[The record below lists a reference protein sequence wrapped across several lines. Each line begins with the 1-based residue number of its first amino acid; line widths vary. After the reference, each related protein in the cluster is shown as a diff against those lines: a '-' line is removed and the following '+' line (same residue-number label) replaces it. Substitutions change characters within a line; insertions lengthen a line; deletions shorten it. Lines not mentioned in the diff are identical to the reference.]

1 MLTRLLSEFRDEFRE
16 YQSHDIIN
24 SFVLLSGLIHCRTV
38 CLYKLRGF
46 VGRYLGNRS
55 SSLGAHYKR
64 LTRFFCSHRE
74 TDLWQVFLAQG
85 LSLFRLKVS
94 YLILD
99 GTKWKIGQRKYHFQT
114 LSMVYKGLSIPI
126 AWIDIEKMGSSSEAE
141 RIALF
146 AQALDWYQLKG
157 KTLLAD
163 REYVGVEWFNFLL
176 DKEINFVIRIRLGD
190 YETQVNQTPGLSYD
204 QLLTKTHYS
213 NRSYAKSMKLGQ
225 GHFSFSV
232 KRNQHQQTDDPYVI
246 LLSSA
251 HKPKDAYRIYALR
264 WQIEQCFK
272 HLKSN
277 GFCLEKMGL
286 KDPMKVRLMMAMVI
300 FAYCI
305 SIHFGLSVSHKIN
318 IKTYANGKQY
328 PQISVFRLG
337 LDTLDAL
344 WNQIDE
350 FIQVIYKCFKFSNRA
365 YSSPFSIHVQ

>member
-1 MLTRLLSEFRDEFRE
+1 MLTQLLSEFRDEFKE

-24 SFVLLSGLIHCRTV
+24 SFVLICGMIHCRTV
-38 CLYKLRGF
+38 CLYKLRSF
-46 VGRYLGNRS
+46 VGRYLGNS
-55 SSLGAHYKR
+55 TSSLGAHYKR

-74 TDLWQVFLAQG
+74 ADLWQVFLAQG
-85 LSLFRLKVS
+85 LSLFRHKVK

-99 GTKWKIGQRKYHFQT
+99 GTKWKIGARKYHFQT

-126 AWIDIEKMGSSSEAE
+126 AWIDLEKMGSSSEAE

-146 AQALDWYQLKG
+146 TQALDWYQLKG

-163 REYVGVEWFNFLL
+163 REYVGTQWFNFLI
-176 DKEINFVIRIRLGD
+176 DKEIDFIIRIRLGD
-190 YETQVNQTPGLSYD
+190 YEKQVNQSAGFSYD
-204 QLLTKTHYS
+204 QLLAKVSNS
-213 NRSYAKSMKLGQ
+213 NRSYAKTIQLGK
-225 GHFSFSV
+225 GYFSFSV
-232 KRNQHQQTDDPYVI
+232 KRNRHQQPFDPYVI
-246 LLSSA
+246 LLSST
-251 HKPKDAYRIYALR
+251 HPPKEAYKIYALR

-305 SIHFGLSVSHKIN
+305 SVHFGLSHSHKTPL
-318 IKTYANGKQY
+318 KTYANGKQY

-365 YSSPFSIHVQ
+365 YLSTFSIHVQ